1 MDIKLDEISE
11 NTIKELE
18 YSKMKARIE
27 RSIDILDGRKKMTR
41 HEIADIGEMIIGGKK
56 FLYINKQNRNLKQP
70 PLNIYLF
77 QYLIS
82 GDDIYVE
89 IDLYPK
95 HTILEFCSG
104 VVLTQIV
111 IPNRP
116 NDEVDIIG
124 IEVQYENLAG
134 EMIHRYE
141 CEIEERKRII
151 NKLKVENYDENI

>member
-1 MDIKLDEISE
+1 M
-11 NTIKELE
+11 N
-18 YSKMKARIE
+18 
-27 RSIDILDGRKKMTR
+27 R
-41 HEIADIGEMIIGGKK
+41 HEIADIGEMIVGGKK
-56 FLYINKQNRNLKQP
+56 FLYINKRYRNLKQP
-70 PLNIYLF
+70 LLNIYRF

-89 IDLYPK
+89 ISLYPK

-104 VVLTQIV
+104 IVLKQHN
-111 IPNRP
+111 IPNRL

-124 IEVQYENLAG
+124 IEVQYENLAD

-151 NKLKVENYDENI
+151 NKLKVEKLDENV